1 MHVGGCLDL
10 DDRRMCIAHEL
21 IALHIA
27 IDGHTVP
34 ENEKPLAT
42 SNEYIRYVCTNGIHT
57 TNSEEKRKARCVCRT
72 GVLCCAVCVRTTANG
87 QYLHWMVHWPRS
99 PPSISLCH
107 HWTMSA
113 PIRWMLWCSLAA
125 VCGSSGFLW
134 RCACIW
140 HTDESRHYSR
150 RGTEQVIR
158 VRLRTRN
165 KHNVVGIEWGPI
177 ETKTMLLE
185 FKRHQMKSTLE
196 SVSLRCEHRNAIFC
210 CCCCWCSV
218 VPNGKMLRGSLLHIQ
233 TIAELK
239 VIRSSTAVVA
249 LNTKHAG
256 DMFDCSWG

>member
-140 HTDESRHYSR
+140 HTDESR
-150 RGTEQVIR
+150 Q
-158 VRLRTRN
+158 
-165 KHNVVGIEWGPI
+165 
-177 ETKTMLLE
+177 
-185 FKRHQMKSTLE
+185 
-196 SVSLRCEHRNAIFC
+196 SVSLQSPGYGTGNTCTSTYSQQAQRCRDRVGPHRDEDDA
-210 CCCCWCSV
+210 
-218 VPNGKMLRGSLLHIQ
+218 PRIQ
-233 TIAELK
+233 TAPDEEHSRECVAPMWASQRDFLLLLLLTFGRAKWQNASWFSAAYSNNCRIESHTKFDGSGCAE
-239 VIRSSTAVVA
+239 
-249 LNTKHAG
+249 H
-256 DMFDCSWG
+256 